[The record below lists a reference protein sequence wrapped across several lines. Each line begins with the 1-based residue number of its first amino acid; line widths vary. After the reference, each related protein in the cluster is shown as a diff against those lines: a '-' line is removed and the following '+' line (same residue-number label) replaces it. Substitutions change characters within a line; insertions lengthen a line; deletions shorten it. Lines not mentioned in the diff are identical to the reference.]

1 MNCQDYEP
9 MLAAYADGELSDEDR
24 GKLQEH
30 LSGCPRCRAQLAEL
44 TALQEDLAMIKFTE
58 PTDVELQRYWACVYN
73 RLERGVGWILVSI
86 GSILLLCYG
95 AFKLVEEIVTDPK
108 VAVVVKIGV
117 VALVFG
123 VVILFV
129 SLLRERLAVRKSDKY
144 SREIER

>member
-1 MNCQDYEP
+1 MNCRDYEP
-9 MLAAYADGELSDEDR
+9 MLAAYVDGELSEQDR
-24 GKLQEH
+24 GRLQEH
-30 LSGCPRCRAQLAEL
+30 LSGCLGCTDRLAEL
-44 TALQEDLAMIKFTE
+44 TALQEELAMIKFTE
-58 PTDVELQRYWACVYN
+58 PTDVDLQRYWAGVYN
-73 RLERGVGWILVSI
+73 RLERGVGWILLSV

-95 AFKLVEEIVTDPK
+95 AFKLIEGIVTDPK
-108 VAVVVKIGV
+108 VALVVKIGV